1 MKMEATM
8 KVDSI
13 TEIDKIMR
21 KILQQ
26 IRWSGMLVFMLF
38 LSLGNPCYAQEDEE
52 TDTLFMKFK
61 NTFDGYLKQATAV
74 RADELDRFVKIENSV
89 ELGYSNWLNDTVG
102 VTLKGLAVYDAVYD
116 VEDELDVE
124 DEEEYRAYVDLREA
138 FVDLTFDKMDARL
151 GKQQVVWGK
160 TDGFRVLDAV
170 NPLDYKEF
178 VLNDFL
184 DSRIPLWMAK
194 MEYYFTFEYSLQA
207 LIIPEMQFFEQAHA
221 GSEYEL
227 NVLSAVP
234 EGVQHIVIN
243 DTREPDESFEHTEY
257 GLKFTG
263 FHEGWDFTLNY
274 LYSWDDV
281 PAIKLA
287 LDTSTGTLTA
297 SPEHERAHIVGG
309 SFANVFWDAVVRGE
323 MAAKIGTYF
332 NVDDPTVR
340 DMVVEKTLLS
350 YALAFERD
358 LFDISWLLQ
367 VLQETILDYDDAIT
381 SDQVDTKIT
390 LRGSKTFMNE
400 TLEMVLSTI
409 YGVND
414 TEFVIRPSV
423 EYDISDSTN
432 IKVGAD
438 FFEGGD
444 EDTMFGQFDD
454 KDRLYMELKYS
465 F

>member
-1 MKMEATM
+1 M
-8 KVDSI
+8 DFI
-13 TEIDKIMR
+13 TGIDKMMR
-21 KILQQ
+21 NILQQ
-26 IRWSGMLVFMLF
+26 MRWLGMLAFILL
-38 LSLGNPCYAQEDEE
+38 LSLGSLGYAQEEE
-52 TDTLFMKFK
+52 DTDTLFMKFK
-61 NTFDGYLKQATAV
+61 ETFDGYLKNATAV
-74 RADELDRFVKIENSV
+74 RADELDRFVKIENSF
-89 ELGYSNWLNDTVG
+89 ELAYSNWFTDTLG

-116 VEDELDVE
+116 VEEDLHVE
-124 DEEEYRAYVDLREA
+124 DEEEYHAYVDLREA
-138 FVDLTFDKMDARL
+138 FVDLAFDKMDVRL

-160 TDGFRVLDAV
+160 TDGFRVLDTV

-207 LIIPEMQFFEQAHA
+207 VIIPEMQFFEQANA

-234 EGVQHIVIN
+234 EGGQSVVIN
-243 DTREPDESFEHTEY
+243 DRREPEESFEHTEY

-287 LDTSTGTLTA
+287 LDASTGTLTA
-297 SPEHERAHIVGG
+297 SPEHERLHIVGG
-309 SFANVFWDAVVRGE
+309 SFANVFWGAVVRGE
-323 MAAKIGTYF
+323 MAAKIGKYF
-332 NVDDPTVR
+332 SVDDPTVA

-358 LFDISWLLQ
+358 LFDISWLFQ

-381 SDQVDTKIT
+381 NDQVDTKIT

-400 TLEMVLSTI
+400 TLEAVVSTI
-409 YGVND
+409 YGVNE
-414 TEFVIRPSV
+414 TEFVIRPSL
-423 EYDISDSTN
+423 EYDITDSTK
-432 IKVGAD
+432 ITVGAD
-438 FFEGGD
+438 FFEGGVD
-444 EDTMFGQFDD
+444 DSLFGQFDD
-454 KDRLYMELKYS
+454 KDRLYAELKYS